1 MQNLPSTNPGQA
13 AVNHLFAALLRRR
26 SAWPWAWACAAL
38 LGLAACGQP
47 TVSDRIGEQARKG
60 GMVDMARA
68 AEFAWTQVRIY
79 TPYSARHAVCKDL
92 GELAPDCLQESPASV
107 AEGEFLLVFINEGK
121 GARYESHRRSN
132 GHFLHHTGVLA
143 LQRHA
148 AVLDVVPYRSA
159 RQGSAFY
166 LKPRRPA
173 PR

>member
-1 MQNLPSTNPGQA
+1 MQHLPSTTPGQA
-13 AVNHLFAALLRRR
+13 AANRR
-26 SAWPWAWACAAL
+26 SAAPLQRHSAWSWACAAL
-38 LGLAACGQP
+38 VGLAACGQP
-47 TVSDRIGEQARKG
+47 TVSDRIGEQARNS

-132 GHFLHHTGVLA
+132 GHFLYRTGVLA

-166 LKPRRPA
+166 LKPRPPA

>member
-13 AVNHLFAALLRRR
+13 AVNRR
-26 SAWPWAWACAAL
+26 SAAPLQCHSAWSWACAAL
-38 LGLAACGQP
+38 VGLAACGQP
-47 TVSDRIGEQARKG
+47 TVSDRIGEQARNS

-107 AEGEFLLVFINEGK
+107 AEGEFLLAFINEGK

-132 GHFLHHTGVLA
+132 GHFLYHTGVLA
-143 LQRHA
+143 LQRHE

-166 LKPRRPA
+166 LKPRPPG